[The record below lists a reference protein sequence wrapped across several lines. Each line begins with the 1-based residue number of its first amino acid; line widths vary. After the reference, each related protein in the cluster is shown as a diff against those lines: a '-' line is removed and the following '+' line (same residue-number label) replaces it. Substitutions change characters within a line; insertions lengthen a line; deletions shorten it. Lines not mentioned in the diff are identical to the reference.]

1 MFPMKLLAFAALF
14 VIPALAA
21 EKMTAPQL
29 IELSRNPAAPAFAEA
44 LRATLGSDNL
54 KKGVAVIGEGADT
67 LWAVE
72 AAKAP
77 DLYVDDERVAA
88 LKPAG
93 NSGIFFYAGKMTPGR
108 SHLFYYTIDGQ
119 KFGGRND
126 VPCYGPDS
134 YQHPGVPQGT
144 LSPKMTHMSK
154 IYEGMVSDWWIYVPA
169 QYDAAKPAAL
179 MVWHDGQGMIGRNG
193 PSALNV
199 FDNLTAQGKIPV
211 IIQVFIAPGLIAPG
225 TPQEKRMRGIE
236 YDTVSDRYPHFLRD
250 EILPQV
256 YAKYNVR
263 RDGYSH
269 AIAGN
274 SSGGISSFNAAW
286 WMNDLFTRVLMRIA
300 SFANLQQNHPGQFD
314 GGNTY
319 PYRVRREEKHN
330 IRVWSQDGSEDLE
343 NPFGS
348 WPANNI
354 NMVNSLKFREY
365 DFHFSFGNGT
375 HNGAHGN
382 SELPEEMTWLWRD
395 YDPAKT
401 EQIFTMDPAEKDKP
415 FYRVKALNR
424 Q

>member
-1 MFPMKLLAFAALF
+1 MKLLVAALILAIPAFAA
-14 VIPALAA
+14 
-21 EKMTAPQL
+21 EKLTAPEIFERAKKLADQSFL
-29 IELSRNPAAPAFAEA
+29 DA
-44 LRATLGSDNL
+44 LRDTLGADNI
-54 KKGVAVIGEGADT
+54 KKGTAFIGEGPDG

-72 AAKAP
+72 AP
-77 DLYVDDERVAA
+77 EQPELYIDDR
-88 LKPAG
+88 LAG
-93 NSGIFFYAGKMTPGR
+93 AMHPIGRTGVYYYKGSMTTGR
-108 SHLFYYTIDGQ
+108 SHAFYYKIENRQ
-119 KFGGRND
+119 FGGRND
-126 VPCYGPDS
+126 IPCYGPDS
-134 YQHPGVPQGT
+134 YQQPGVPQGT
-144 LSPKMTHMSK
+144 LSPKMTHTSK
-154 IYEGMVSDWWIYVPA
+154 IFEGMVSDWWIYVPA

-199 FDNLTAQGKIPV
+199 FDNLTAQGRIPV
-211 IIQVFIAPGLIAPG
+211 MIQVFIAPGKVG
-225 TPQEKRMRGIE
+225 EKAMRGIE
-236 YDTVSDRYPHFLRD
+236 YDTVSDRYPRFLRD
-250 EILPQV
+250 EILPEV
-256 YAKYNVR
+256 FAKYNVR

-286 WMNDLFTRVLMRIA
+286 WMNELFPRVLMRIA

-314 GGNTY
+314 GGNTF

-354 NMVNSLKFREY
+354 NMINSLKFREY
-365 DFHFSFGNGT
+365 DFHFSWGNGS

-382 SELPEEMTWLWRD
+382 SELPEEMTWLWRG

-401 EQIFTMDPAEKDKP
+401 EQVFTMDPAEKDKP
-415 FYRVKALNR
+415 FYRVRELNR